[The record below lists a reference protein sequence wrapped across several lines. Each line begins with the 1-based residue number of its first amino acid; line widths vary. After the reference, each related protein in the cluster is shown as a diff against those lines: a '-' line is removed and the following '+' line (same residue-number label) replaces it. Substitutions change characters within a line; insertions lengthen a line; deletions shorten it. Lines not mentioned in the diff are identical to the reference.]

1 MIKNWKNIVLM
12 INLSLFLL
20 CIAHITMNGFFIL
33 YPDLPDIKVYK
44 TNLKNIDFPLAFK
57 FCVKEIENSLDR
69 YTSLGYAS
77 DYHFFWGR
85 SRFNDGLFGW
95 GGHLANGSSIADVK
109 GRFYVL
115 FVSI

>member
-1 MIKNWKNIVLM
+1 MVKNWKNIVLM

-33 YPDLPDIKVYK
+33 YPDLPEIKVYK

-69 YTSLGYAS
+69 YTRHGYAS
-77 DYHFFWGR
+77 DYDFFWGR
-85 SRFNDGLFGW
+85 SMFNKSLFGW

-109 GRFYVL
+109 GRYVL